1 MANGIYTTI
10 NSREELAEMDENRD
24 KMHQVKIWFEKAAII
39 EAVSMIY
46 LTITSSF
53 SILAAVPGIIYLA
66 FIKKKDAGI
75 CKIIALLHIILSVLV
90 IVTSVTF
97 CISAL
102 TSDAPSVSLLPK
114 GLSNIVPED
123 VAADSDGNKYMV
135 NVIFDSVKIITIVNL
150 IISAFMSLLPVW
162 LSMKSINYCTMH
174 DELKEK
180 PGYPYFRPDINVP
193 QNRFVTSDMN
203 SLTETCQKL
212 SKILTPK
219 KESENSQSM
228 KALVEEAEKLRT
240 QKQMQT
246 ERTNANSDKQENSD
260 IAFMPEIDILP
271 IITDSDNSEKLPS
284 DNSLMEDVKGY

>member
-1 MANGIYTTI
+1 MANGIYTTVS
-10 NSREELAEMDENRD
+10 SREELAEMDENRD
-24 KMHQVKIWFEKAAII
+24 KMHQIKIWFEKAAII

-53 SILAAVPGIIYLA
+53 SVLSAVPGIIYLA

-75 CKIIALLHIILSVLV
+75 CKIVALLHMILALLV

-114 GLSNIVPED
+114 SLSNIVPED

-162 LSMKSINYCTMH
+162 LSMKSIDYCIMH

-180 PGYPYFRPDINVP
+180 SGYPYFHPDINVS

-203 SLTETCQKL
+203 SLTESAKKL
-212 SKILTPK
+212 SKTLTPQK
-219 KESENSQSM
+219 NSENSQDM
-228 KALVEEAEKLRT
+228 KALVEEAEKLKT

-246 ERTNANSDKQENSD
+246 ERTNTPHEKSD
-260 IAFMPEIDILP
+260 IALMPEIDILP
-271 IITDSDNSEKLPS
+271 TITDSEDLKKLPP
-284 DNSLMEDVKGY
+284 DNSLMEDVKSS